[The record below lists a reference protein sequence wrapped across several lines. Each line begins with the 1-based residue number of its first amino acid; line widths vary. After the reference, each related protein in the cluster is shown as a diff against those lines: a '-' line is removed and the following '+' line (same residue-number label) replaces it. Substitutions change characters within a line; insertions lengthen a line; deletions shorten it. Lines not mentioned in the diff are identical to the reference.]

1 MAIPFVFNTN
11 SAAADLS
18 DTLVGA
24 LIFGL
29 AVCLKPEPG
38 ASALATS
45 WPRNPTRLELRYF
58 TGYQLGHIP
67 EVWDPFFEGSLTDPQ
82 NGTEEVITSA
92 VSKAFPV
99 SDAAL
104 GGYTYALEI
113 LTGLVGARIRWRTMP
128 WPRHINIFHR
138 HPADCDWHLEHCCAG
153 RRGGC
158 VDSNPL
164 FAR

>member
-1 MAIPFVFNTN
+1 M
-11 SAAADLS
+11 
-18 DTLVGA
+18 
-24 LIFGL
+24 
-29 AVCLKPEPG
+29 
-38 ASALATS
+38 
-45 WPRNPTRLELRYF
+45 R
-58 TGYQLGHIP
+58 
-67 EVWDPFFEGSLTDPQ
+67 DPFFEGYLTDPQ
-82 NGTEEVITSA
+82 NGTEVVITSA

-113 LTGLVGARIRWRTMP
+113 LTGLVGSRMRWRTMP